1 MSTSICRPARLP
13 FIRLAFSISPAFFA
27 TTFVGLANAQ
37 VGHIQVSINNLP
49 ACALPCAARAAA
61 DVGCAMSDADCTCS
75 YPSFSDSIVECS
87 RSSCRIEDWGTT
99 DLVLFELCQLGGEP
113 LPTTRQGRDPA
124 PDPTPSSASPPA
136 ASSRPPPAGT
146 NTNTNTRTGTNTNT
160 RTPAPSTQPT
170 PTAGGI
176 TRSTPRGTGTS
187 APGSTTPAPDASASA
202 SDGTPVSESD
212 GSIGASTTTQPL
224 SFSLTTIES
233 LSGSTTVL
241 VVQTLPASSGSGTD
255 GGGATSGGGRTKE
268 STVAAGVGELVGVG
282 MIVFFGVGWGL

>member
-1 MSTSICRPARLP
+1 MANIRLQERRRLYLLIPSSARGPHAALKIGAQRILFSSNCANSVRLP
-13 FIRLAFSISPAFFA
+13 THPVLA
-27 TTFVGLANAQ
+27 
-37 VGHIQVSINNLP
+37 
-49 ACALPCAARAAA
+49 
-61 DVGCAMSDADCTCS
+61 
-75 YPSFSDSIVECS
+75 
-87 RSSCRIEDWGTT
+87 
-99 DLVLFELCQLGGEP
+99 GEP